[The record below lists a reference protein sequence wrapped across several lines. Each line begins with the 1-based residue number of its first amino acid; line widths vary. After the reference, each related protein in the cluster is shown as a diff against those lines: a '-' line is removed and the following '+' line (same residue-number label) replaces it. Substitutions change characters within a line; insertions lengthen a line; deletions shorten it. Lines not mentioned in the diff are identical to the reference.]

1 MSDRDTPH
9 QPSNERGTLVGRTL
23 VVLGL
28 TSLFLVMGLLLWNAS
43 QIFLLAFVGILIAV
57 FLGAPAHFVSSRTA
71 VPHGLALALTVLTLV
86 ALAVGTAWLVG
97 PRIIDEAEQLFEQLP
112 SSVEQVQELVASW
125 PGGSYLVEMVP
136 ERNDLGSA
144 GAGVVSRVT
153 GTASALWDGVAK
165 LLLVVILG
173 IFLAANP
180 GLYRNGVARLFPKPR
195 QERAREVMDYIGRT
209 LRGWVLGQLI
219 AMVLVGV
226 VTTVGLWLIGIPIP
240 LVLGL
245 IAGLLEFIPILG
257 PAIAFVPAALLAL
270 SVGTDALLWTA
281 GLYILVQ
288 QLESHVLVPLIQRG
302 TVHLP
307 PALTVTAVFVG
318 GALFGLLGLLIAT
331 PLLAVIVVLVKV
343 LYLHEALD
351 QRVELP
357 GGASEG

>member
-1 MSDRDTPH
+1 MSDRDTPD
-9 QPSNERGTLVGRTL
+9 QPPVDRGTFIWRTL
-23 VVLGL
+23 VVL
-28 TSLFLVMGLLLWNAS
+28 SLAALFIVMGLLFWNAA
-43 QIFLLAFVGILIAV
+43 QIFLLVFVGILVAV
-57 FLGAPAHFVSSRTA
+57 FLGAPAHFVSSRTPL
-71 VPHGLALALTVLTLV
+71 PHGIALVLTLLTLV
-86 ALAVGTAWLVG
+86 ALGVGTAWLVG
-97 PRIIDEAEQLFEQLP
+97 PRIVDEAEQLFEQLP
-112 SSVEQVQELVASW
+112 SSLEQVRDVVASW
-125 PGGSYLVEMVP
+125 PGGSYLVGMVP
-136 ERNDLGSA
+136 EEGDVRSA
-144 GAGVVSRVT
+144 DAGVVSQVT
-153 GTASALWDGVAK
+153 GTAAALWDGVAK

-180 GLYRNGVARLFPKPR
+180 GIYRNGVARLFPKPR
-195 QERAREVMDYIGRT
+195 QERAREVMDYMGRT

-219 AMVLVGV
+219 AMVLVGT

-245 IAGLLEFIPILG
+245 IAGLLEFVPILG

-281 GLYILVQ
+281 GLYLLVQ

-307 PALTVTAVFVG
+307 PALTVSAVFVG
-318 GALFGLLGLLIAT
+318 GALFGLIGLLIAT